1 MGFSNI
7 KAWLICF
14 VLITMAVVNQVDAAP
29 NIDPAVLDPC
39 KRPGGPH
46 PGCHPDI
53 NSAPEQANAY
63 QRGCSKTHK
72 CRSGDGNQ

>member
-14 VLITMAVVNQVDAAP
+14 ALITMAVVNQVDAVQTINA
-29 NIDPAVLDPC
+29 AVFDPC

-53 NSAPEQANAY
+53 NSAPVQVNVY
-63 QRGCSKTHK
+63 QRGCSRFHR
-72 CRSGDGNQ
+72 CRRDIHN